1 MGRLDE
7 IKTENEAKRK
17 VQIISWQAPPPA
29 QINNKSNK
37 KYFIITRRKKL
48 ISNLID
54 PDELIHSESNNND
67 DDSTSSLFQR
77 RTEPILPLVQP
88 SPLTALI
95 QSTINKQNPFAQY
108 VKFDGTVCNYFSIIQ
123 INIFPFFFSLAKSEF
138 KSIKKIYCS
147 F

>member
-1 MGRLDE
+1 LGRLDE

-29 QINNKSNK
+29 QINNK
-37 KYFIITRRKKL
+37 
-48 ISNLID
+48 
-54 PDELIHSESNNND
+54 SNNND